1 MKRFLLCSFAL
12 VLLYP
17 AGIDMYL
24 VGLPRIAAD
33 LNASEAQ
40 LHIAFSVYLAGM
52 ATAMLFA
59 GKIADQSGRKPVAI
73 VGALVFMMA
82 SLLCSRAS
90 EGSLFLS
97 GRFLQGVGAGGCY
110 VVAFAILRDTLDEHR
125 RAKVLSLLNGITCI
139 VPVLAPVV
147 GHLIMLRF
155 PWQSLFYTM
164 SAMGIIV
171 GLLSLFILRETRP
184 ARLAPR
190 DLSRSSPA
198 AESLV
203 NRFFV
208 SRLAITTL
216 SVSVILTFVNASPV
230 LLMEVMGFSRGD
242 YAITM
247 ALTAG
252 VSMVVSFSTPFALG
266 LFKPRTLMLVSQ
278 GLFLTAGVTLSLAHT
293 NTVTLFGLT
302 LICAGFSV
310 GFGVAMS
317 QALGPFS
324 LRAGVA
330 SSTLGLAPTP
340 LMVSMEQSL
349 ADWMQMGN
357 QLLDKP
363 HHQTPRGLKFELAAE
378 SPLMMIMF
386 NSLSQQIYQ
395 RYPQATIKVRNWDY
409 DSLEAITRGEVDIG
423 FTGRESHPR
432 SRELLSLLPL
442 AIDFEVLFSDLPWVW
457 LREDH
462 PALREAWDLDTFLR
476 YPHISICWEQS
487 DTWALDDVLQ
497 EMGRKRHIALSL
509 PGFEQSLF
517 MAAQPDHTLIATAPR
532 YCQHYNQ
539 LHQLPLVAR
548 PLPFDAQQ
556 REKLMVPFTL
566 LWHKRNSHNPKI
578 VWLRQAINTLCR
590 RLI

>member
-73 VGALVFMMA
+73 VGALVFMIA

-139 VPVLAPVV
+139 VPVLAPVM

-278 GLFLTAGVTLSLAHT
+278 GLTAGVTLSLAHT

-330 SSTLGLAPTP
+330 SSTLGIAQ
-340 LMVSMEQSL
+340 VCGSSL
-349 ADWMQMGN
+349 WIW
-357 QLLDKP
+357 
-363 HHQTPRGLKFELAAE
+363 LAAILGISAMNMLIGILIGCSIVSILLIFSVTPNRSVAE
-378 SPLMMIMF
+378 HEEIP
-386 NSLSQQIYQ
+386 YQ
-395 RYPQATIKVRNWDY
+395 
-409 DSLEAITRGEVDIG
+409 S
-423 FTGRESHPR
+423 R
-432 SRELLSLLPL
+432 S
-442 AIDFEVLFSDLPWVW
+442 
-457 LREDH
+457 
-462 PALREAWDLDTFLR
+462 
-476 YPHISICWEQS
+476 
-487 DTWALDDVLQ
+487 
-497 EMGRKRHIALSL
+497 
-509 PGFEQSLF
+509 
-517 MAAQPDHTLIATAPR
+517 
-532 YCQHYNQ
+532 
-539 LHQLPLVAR
+539 
-548 PLPFDAQQ
+548 
-556 REKLMVPFTL
+556 
-566 LWHKRNSHNPKI
+566 
-578 VWLRQAINTLCR
+578 
-590 RLI
+590 

>member
-125 RAKVLSLLNGITCI
+125 RAKVLSFGITCI

-330 SSTLGLAPTP
+330 SSTLGIAQ
-340 LMVSMEQSL
+340 VCGSSL
-349 ADWMQMGN
+349 WIW
-357 QLLDKP
+357 
-363 HHQTPRGLKFELAAE
+363 LAAILGISAMNMLIGILIGCSIVSILLIFSVTPNRSVAE
-378 SPLMMIMF
+378 HEEIP
-386 NSLSQQIYQ
+386 YQ
-395 RYPQATIKVRNWDY
+395 
-409 DSLEAITRGEVDIG
+409 
-423 FTGRESHPR
+423 
-432 SRELLSLLPL
+432 SRP
-442 AIDFEVLFSDLPWVW
+442 
-457 LREDH
+457 
-462 PALREAWDLDTFLR
+462 
-476 YPHISICWEQS
+476 
-487 DTWALDDVLQ
+487 
-497 EMGRKRHIALSL
+497 
-509 PGFEQSLF
+509 
-517 MAAQPDHTLIATAPR
+517 
-532 YCQHYNQ
+532 
-539 LHQLPLVAR
+539 
-548 PLPFDAQQ
+548 
-556 REKLMVPFTL
+556 
-566 LWHKRNSHNPKI
+566 
-578 VWLRQAINTLCR
+578 
-590 RLI
+590 